1 MHFCFG
7 TQIVRMF
14 ANFCDRR
21 LPSDTQN
28 FEARAVVYA
37 NNLEKSCLE
46 ATILWTT
53 ENQTMCLSTF
63 FVVSLFWVLIWTF
76 TYSVSSSNI
85 SFSSSPCKDIPPK
98 MVMWSFL
105 GPSKWRDSKQLVY
118 LFGFLVLMQL
128 LWFWLV
134 SLASL
139 CFDGFL
145 WLWDLLNVW
154 STQHKFVVWIL
165 INNIK
170 TWKLWVSKNHASNYH
185 MRMSVALLTS

>member
-53 ENQTMCLSTF
+53 ENQTMCLSTL
-63 FVVSLFWVLIWTF
+63 FVVSLFWVLIWNF
-76 TYSVSSSNI
+76 RYSVSSSDI
-85 SFSSSPCKDIPPK
+85 SFSSSPWKDIPPK
-98 MVMWSFL
+98 MVTWSFL
-105 GPSKWRDSKQLVY
+105 GPSKWRNSKRKNDHVTIFCFFRGAHVNAVIAVFAENNTRSSSCACFPQVLVWAWR
-118 LFGFLVLMQL
+118 V
-128 LWFWLV
+128 
-134 SLASL
+134 
-139 CFDGFL
+139 
-145 WLWDLLNVW
+145 
-154 STQHKFVVWIL
+154 T
-165 INNIK
+165 
-170 TWKLWVSKNHASNYH
+170 
-185 MRMSVALLTS
+185 

>member
-1 MHFCFG
+1 MFTGAFCFG

-53 ENQTMCLSTF
+53 ENQTMCLSTL

-76 TYSVSSSNI
+76 RYSVSSSDI
-85 SFSSSPCKDIPPK
+85 SFSSSPWKDIPPK
-98 MVMWSFL
+98 MVTWSFL
-105 GPSKWRDSKQLVY
+105 GPSKWRNSKRENDHVTIFCFFRGAHVNAVIAVAISKKYILQLICVKKDSFYPIQ
-118 LFGFLVLMQL
+118 VLETKFFNF
-128 LWFWLV
+128 WFISQWPKNWL
-134 SLASL
+134 
-139 CFDGFL
+139 
-145 WLWDLLNVW
+145 
-154 STQHKFVVWIL
+154 K
-165 INNIK
+165 K
-170 TWKLWVSKNHASNYH
+170 
-185 MRMSVALLTS
+185 